1 MGRGGFKGAAAGGG
15 GERKPHEEGSQP
27 SSSRERGMLGL
38 QQPAPAALQPAGA
51 RTSDAP
57 AEAPRAASSSAVT
70 DCVAKYKHST
80 PDSSL
85 VRQLSDEAG
94 SEEAGLQALVD
105 IVRERERARLLQH
118 SPVTTALQQ
127 PTLSEQ
133 RPTPSAPAS
142 SVDTF
147 SDEFRMYHFKV
158 RVSLLFTIS

>member
-1 MGRGGFKGAAAGGG
+1 
-15 GERKPHEEGSQP
+15 
-27 SSSRERGMLGL
+27 
-38 QQPAPAALQPAGA
+38 
-51 RTSDAP
+51 
-57 AEAPRAASSSAVT
+57 
-70 DCVAKYKHST
+70 VAKYKHST

-94 SEEAGLQALVD
+94 SEEAGLQAIVD

-133 RPTPSAPAS
+133 RLTPSPPAS

-158 RVSLLFTIS
+158 RLSLRFTMS